1 MGKVRR
7 AIARESIVR
16 AMAVEGPPP
25 SRSRA
30 ARWRIHMLYTI
41 AVILL
46 VVWLLGFVGL
56 YTIGSFVHVL
66 LVAAIVLFLVGL
78 LRGRRVLG

>member
-1 MGKVRR
+1 
-7 AIARESIVR
+7 
-16 AMAVEGPPP
+16 
-25 SRSRA
+25 
-30 ARWRIHMLYTI
+30 MLYTI

-56 YTIGSFVHVL
+56 YTIGSSVHVL